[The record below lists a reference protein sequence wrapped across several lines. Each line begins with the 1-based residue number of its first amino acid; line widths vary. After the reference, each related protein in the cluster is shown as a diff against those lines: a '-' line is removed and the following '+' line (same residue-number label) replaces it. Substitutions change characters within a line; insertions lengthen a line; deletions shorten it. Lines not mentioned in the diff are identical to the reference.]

1 MRCAPHVGKT
11 SGEEPSRRLVALGK
25 AIASRRATV
34 GMSQRGLAEE
44 IGTGQA
50 AIYEWEVARVS
61 ITAERLWDICD
72 ALDCEPSDLF
82 ATAQTLESELD
93 DD

>member
-1 MRCAPHVGKT
+1 
-11 SGEEPSRRLVALGK
+11 
-25 AIASRRATV
+25 
-34 GMSQRGLAEE
+34 MSQRALAEE

-82 ATAQTLESELD
+82 ATAQALESELED
-93 DD
+93 